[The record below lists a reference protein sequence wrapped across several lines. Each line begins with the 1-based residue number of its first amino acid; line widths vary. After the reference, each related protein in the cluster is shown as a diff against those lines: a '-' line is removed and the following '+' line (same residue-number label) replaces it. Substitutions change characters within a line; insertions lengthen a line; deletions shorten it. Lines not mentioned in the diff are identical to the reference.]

1 MNTDQKFF
9 FFIKKWAEE
18 RKCTFDVESCDG
30 RESPEWIDG
39 MAVDDVWGWLLP
51 EGVSEHKDEYY
62 GCLEWKVEGG
72 KLQLHW
78 NTERKNYAI
87 EESLVTIEFL
97 RFLIARILEYAH
109 EATADMRA
117 DMQNEFKSGR
127 QLAYYE
133 VLDVIQAEA
142 EAHGLDLKEL
152 GLDLNLDR
160 DL

>member
-1 MNTDQKFF
+1 M
-9 FFIKKWAEE
+9 
-18 RKCTFDVESCDG
+18 
-30 RESPEWIDG
+30 
-39 MAVDDVWGWLLP
+39 
-51 EGVSEHKDEYY
+51 
-62 GCLEWKVEGG
+62 
-72 KLQLHW
+72 
-78 NTERKNYAI
+78 
-87 EESLVTIEFL
+87 TIEFL

-142 EAHGLDLKEL
+142 EAYGLDLKEL